1 VSFKLSRAAITK
13 DHIGPSEPH
22 FELHQSIATPPRRRI
37 IVLQLLN
44 NSQALLKTGSI
55 WYDRKNPGY
64 RDVVYDRFR
73 ESIKVPSLQFP
84 PKPGHGLL
92 FPYHD
97 HLVPDRDHDH
107 RDLHHGLRGV
117 RRLSVLGLW
126 LVAL

>member
-1 VSFKLSRAAITK
+1 M
-13 DHIGPSEPH
+13 
-22 FELHQSIATPPRRRI
+22 PPASRRRSND
-37 IVLQLLN
+37 VLAVQN
-44 NSQALLKTGSI
+44 SEKVSHPSSQAVK
-55 WYDRKNPGY
+55 KPGY